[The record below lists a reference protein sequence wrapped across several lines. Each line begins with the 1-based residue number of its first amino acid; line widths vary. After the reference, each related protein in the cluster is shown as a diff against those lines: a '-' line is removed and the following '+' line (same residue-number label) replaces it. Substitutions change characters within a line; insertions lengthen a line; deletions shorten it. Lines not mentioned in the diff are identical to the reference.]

1 LVLVRT
7 ITAPAGGA
15 APFKVSVPVE
25 FPPPTTVFGFRVRDV
40 REATFTVSV
49 FVLVNP

>member
-7 ITAPAGGA
+7 ITASPGGA

-25 FPPPTTVFGFRVRDV
+25 LPPPITVLGFSVRDV

-49 FVLVNP
+49 FDLVDP